1 MTENFLLSNRF
12 LSKHNRN
19 RDRLFIQPKS
29 GTAIAFY
36 KNTTRTAIAFCQ
48 SKIEKM
54 IAFYKTRIRN
64 GDRICRFGSCCNR
77 WNGVESF

>member
-19 RDRLFIQPKS
+19 RDRFLQNPNWNGDRLFIQPKS

-36 KNTTRTAIAFCQ
+36 KNQ
-48 SKIEKM
+48 N
-54 IAFYKTRIRN
+54 RN
-64 GDRICRFGSCCNR
+64 RARFFIKLELERRSH
-77 WNGVESF
+77 

>member
-29 GTAIAFY
+29 GTAIAFE
-36 KNTTRTAIAFCQ
+36 KNKIRTAIALLSGCTKLITQ
-48 SKIEKM
+48 KSGSKAY
-54 IAFYKTRIRN
+54 IASK
-64 GDRICRFGSCCNR
+64 SCVN
-77 WNGVESF
+77 NFVSLLIIS